1 MLDAS
6 TQAERLQLSHGTE
19 ERHGAGRGSL
29 RLRLWIELPSW
40 ELTKKKC
47 GKEILLEMCGMMA
60 IHYDYNLLLTMAL
73 MYKLTL
79 LSFVGC
85 VLH

>member
-1 MLDAS
+1 MGVYHKKVWKGNS
-6 TQAERLQLSHGTE
+6 TRDV
-19 ERHGAGRGSL
+19 RDD
-29 RLRLWIELPSW
+29 
-40 ELTKKKC
+40 
-47 GKEILLEMCGMMA
+47 A